1 MSRRFIYTAGFII
14 ILLLLGTSIALQI
27 FDGIMP
33 CPLCTLQRISFGLVG
48 IFFFIGIF
56 AYRSRIITQLINFLS
71 LIASSLGG
79 FFAGRQIWLQYFPTG
94 DSSECGVSLEYMM
107 QVLPLN
113 EVAQKI
119 FSGSAECSQRGFE
132 FLWLNM
138 AEWALA
144 WFVLFFLTSFYLL
157 MKKK

>member
-1 MSRRFIYTAGFII
+1 MSRRFIYSAGFII
-14 ILLLLGTSIALQI
+14 ILILLGISIALQI
-27 FDGIMP
+27 FDGILP

-56 AYRSRIITQLINFLS
+56 VSRSRVFSQLINFLS
-71 LIASSLGG
+71 LIACGLGG
-79 FFAGRQIWLQYFPTG
+79 FFAGRQLWLQYFPTG
-94 DSSECGVSLEYMM
+94 DSSECGVSLQYMM
-107 QVLPLN
+107 QALPLS

-138 AEWALA
+138 AEWALV
-144 WFVLFFLTSFYLL
+144 WFVLFFFTSFYLL
-157 MKKK
+157 VKKR

>member
-1 MSRRFIYTAGFII
+1 MSKRFIYTAGFIV
-14 ILLLLGTSIALQI
+14 ILLLLGTSIGLQI

-33 CPLCTLQRISFGLVG
+33 CPLCTLQRISFGLIG

-56 AYRSRIITQLINFLS
+56 VYRSRIATQLINFLS
-71 LIASSLGG
+71 LIASCLGG
-79 FFAGRQIWLQYFPTG
+79 FFAGRQVWLQYFPTG
-94 DSSECGVSLEYMM
+94 DSSECGVSLQYMM
-107 QVLPLN
+107 QALPLS

-138 AEWALA
+138 AEWALV
-144 WFVLFFLTSFYLL
+144 WFVLFFFTSFYLL
-157 MKKK
+157 VKKR